1 MAGYIKFNRDFR
13 KLPIWRKSSAEQREV
28 LLELVE
34 RIQYAERRVSFGGK
48 AVLLSVGDLF
58 VSRSRLVACLACFG
72 VKDSHVRNMLKK
84 LVTNGYLE
92 LMVSSR
98 NDGSI
103 YRCLD
108 VFFED
113 IAMPF
118 DTRKLTNDKPT
129 TDQRLTNDKPTID
142 QPKQSNINGLNG
154 VLTNDKPKI
163 DQRLTANRPTIDHS
177 IKKKKKNKENIHN
190 HLGNSDFDSKKIVP
204 LNSDFENERKKVA
217 AKKES
222 FDFPPC
228 PITEDPLKVYFESSV
243 NVDYFSKRFPLLVI
257 ETEFSKIYD
266 ALLKKAANGGVQL
279 NNPFPYVNKCLEN
292 AETARQ
298 QRENG
303 QKSLKSKS
311 NGNYKNTA
319 RSIGKH
325 IPADKFKNY
334 KSENVIIL
342 Q

>member
-1 MAGYIKFNRDFR
+1 
-13 KLPIWRKSSAEQREV
+13 
-28 LLELVE
+28 
-34 RIQYAERRVSFGGK
+34 
-48 AVLLSVGDLF
+48 
-58 VSRSRLVACLACFG
+58 LVACLACFG
-72 VKDSHVRNMLKK
+72 VKDNHVRNMLKK

-204 LNSDFENERKKVA
+204 LNSDVENERKKVA

-311 NGNYKNTA
+311 KINGTAKNWA
-319 RSIGKH
+319 AKNGK
-325 IPADKFKNY
+325 
-334 KSENVIIL
+334 IL
-342 Q
+342 DSDRYAAAKQYAS

>member
-13 KLPIWRKSSAEQREV
+13 KLPIWRKSSGEQREV

-34 RIQYAERRVSFGGK
+34 RVQYAERRVSFGGK

-108 VFFED
+108 VFFDD

-243 NVDYFSKRFPLLVI
+243 NLDYFSKRFPLLVI

-311 NGNYKNTA
+311 KINGTAKNWA
-319 RSIGKH
+319 AKNGK
-325 IPADKFKNY
+325 
-334 KSENVIIL
+334 IL
-342 Q
+342 DSDRYAAAKQYAS

>member
-13 KLPIWRKSSAEQREV
+13 KLPIWRKSSGEQREV

-34 RIQYAERRVSFGGK
+34 RVQYAERRVSFGGK

-72 VKDSHVRNMLKK
+72 VKDNHVRNMLKK

-108 VFFED
+108 VFFDD

-243 NVDYFSKRFPLLVI
+243 NLDYFSKRFPLLVI

-311 NGNYKNTA
+311 KINGTAKNWA
-319 RSIGKH
+319 AKNGK
-325 IPADKFKNY
+325 
-334 KSENVIIL
+334 IL
-342 Q
+342 DSDRYAAAKQYAS

>member
-108 VFFED
+108 VFFDD

-243 NVDYFSKRFPLLVI
+243 NLDYFSKRFPLLVI

-311 NGNYKNTA
+311 KINGTAKNWA
-319 RSIGKH
+319 AKNGK
-325 IPADKFKNY
+325 
-334 KSENVIIL
+334 IL
-342 Q
+342 DSDRYAAAKQYAS